1 MPHLRLCQ
9 ITRTNGHDCRA
20 EVAQDFPVDVCEVHA
35 LLIVSVMKERGGAAM
50 RRLDAVYEV
59 PPVTR
64 ELRPAKPIYKRGRPS
79 VVYYMRF
86 GNRVK
91 IGFST
96 NLRSRMATLCPDEV
110 LAIEP
115 GYQGEERAQHVRFA
129 ELREE
134 GEFFRMNRELVDHI
148 NLLRKMY
155 GDPLARF
162 DSWDTRSEA
171 A

>member
-9 ITRTNGHDCRA
+9 ITRTNSRDCMNPVP
-20 EVAQDFPVDVCEVHA
+20 EDFPMDICEMHA
-35 LLIVSVMKERGGAAM
+35 LLTVAVMKERGGETM
-50 RRLDAVYEV
+50 RRLDAVYDAA
-59 PPVTR
+59 PVSR
-64 ELRPAKPIYKRGRPS
+64 ELRPSKPIYVRGRPS

-86 GNRVK
+86 GNRIK
-91 IGFST
+91 IGYST
-96 NLRSRMATLCPDEV
+96 NLRVRRDALRPDEI

-129 ELREE
+129 EYREE

-148 NLLRKMY
+148 NMLRKMY
-155 GDPLARF
+155 GDPIARF
-162 DSWDTRSEA
+162 DSWDTRAEA